1 MDRFYEKI
9 QTTLMRLNSEHE
21 LKDLSSHVTQES
33 ADKIDSVISDL
44 AIVFKNCE
52 VSTEEVAKTDDK
64 CVKALQYLIFNTNFH
79 CQDQMAEDIVNG
91 HLVDMCPALVPY
103 LLLTITYKF
112 NYEIILT
119 ELALYCPLELCVE
132 IMETAPRCLSIIKFE
147 RAQKFIIS
155 FILNAYKKLVLMKQS
170 ELQSR
175 ELNETLDQFTVQFQ
189 ELVAVIK
196 ENKTLRLDESTANNK
211 LRRGFI
217 IKDVTK
223 LILDCLECHQMGV
236 KVDPEEEKQYKIT
249 FGREFVVKCD
259 PELVEKH
266 LGIFNSCLL
275 SLMSSILQEVD
286 VNTYMEWVEFDSP
299 EDPSQTL
306 QQSIRFDCY
315 KLLDFLKKSQLKLNA
330 ELLKCLEHLAAKP
343 KHPSNLGLE
352 ELCRKVAEGSKESL
366 KQLTSRYQ
374 QWDENIF
381 LAVKPHYLLFDKEDC
396 SFLLEYLTM
405 LIENNLDEDHKQS
418 VYNLVTKVL
427 LKLEITEVF
436 EVALEYIKTHEA
448 KNILESVNTQEM
460 FNDFIT
466 NNTNFKD
473 PMKLRIL
480 LFFIMKNPKEFLM
493 TLIKMS
499 IGSSQYPHVM
509 IPPEDLLLLAPIMS
523 IEDDTGGNL
532 VLSILLDNIR
542 LKKTDWKTVKFCNF
556 ITTMID
562 RVFTADE
569 LTNVVFIPIIEDS
582 LMSVE
587 TVKTVLIC
595 LQKIMP
601 SFTENI
607 NFSGLLIA
615 LATKMK
621 FIRRNKI
628 ISRCESN
635 EILDLI
641 IKIVRTMIVNYK
653 EWVDKIEKMK
663 VNEIIKII
671 LPIDQIYF
679 EELLSYN
686 QPPDITDIIRDYSR
700 RVVTVIAQVF
710 EDTEAPELDLNSLWV
725 DFKLNLILNTTE
737 EEFVRIAT
745 EIAVIHAD
753 FFHPQMEEVLVDD
766 AVVGFMNLVARAW
779 SYCLEIPRATQPN
792 TFGCLIR
799 SQAKFIKL
807 IMRIKDKTWEYKR
820 ILKTLKDIII
830 GLSDSIKETG
840 YGDCYQ
846 QLLKSLECPSGEK
859 SLESILQIAESLET
873 FGSNCLQTVGE
884 LGLREKKIPREL
896 MKLLLAQ
903 EFIDNCLRFEIQ
915 ISSLIIKGI
924 NELTA
929 SCKKTD

>member
-52 VSTEEVAKTDDK
+52 VNTEEVAKKDDK

-91 HLVDMCPALVPY
+91 HLVDMCPALAPY

-132 IMETAPRCLSIIKFE
+132 IMEITPRCLNIMKFE

-155 FILNAYKKLVLMKQS
+155 FILNTYKKLVLMKQN
-170 ELQSR
+170 ELQSL
-175 ELNETLDQFTVQFQ
+175 ELNETLDQFNVQFQ

-196 ENKTLRLDESTANNK
+196 ENKTLRIDELTENNK

-223 LILDCLECHQMGV
+223 LILDCLECHQTGV
-236 KVDPEEEKQYKIT
+236 KVDPEEEKQFKIT

-259 PELVEKH
+259 PKLVEKH
-266 LGIFNSCLL
+266 LSIFNSCLL

-306 QQSIRFDCY
+306 QQSVRFDCY
-315 KLLDFLKKSQLKLNA
+315 KLLDFLKKSQLKLNV

-343 KHPSNLGLE
+343 KQPSDLGLE
-352 ELCRKVAEGSKESL
+352 ELCREVAEGSKESL

-374 QWDENIF
+374 QWNENIF
-381 LAVKPHYLLFDKEDC
+381 LAVKPHYLLFDKQDC
-396 SFLLEYLTM
+396 SFLLEYLTI

-466 NNTNFKD
+466 TNTNFKD

-509 IPPEDLLLLAPIMS
+509 IPPEDLLLLAPIMR
-523 IEDDTGGNL
+523 IEDETGVKL
-532 VLSILLDNIR
+532 VLSILLVNIR

-582 LMSVE
+582 LMSIE

-601 SFTENI
+601 FFTENI

-621 FIRRNKI
+621 SIRRNKR

-635 EILDLI
+635 EMLNLI

-653 EWVDKIEKMK
+653 EWVLKIEK

-700 RVVTVIAQVF
+700 RVVAAIAQVF

-725 DFKLNLILNTTE
+725 DFKFNLILNSTE

-766 AVVGFMNLVARAW
+766 AVLDFMNLVARAW

-807 IMRIKDKTWEYKR
+807 IMRIKNKTWEYEK
-820 ILKTLKDIII
+820 ILNALKENVN
-830 GLSDSIKETG
+830 GLSDGIKETG
-840 YGDCYQ
+840 YGDCYEK
-846 QLLKSLECPSGEK
+846 LIESLERPSGEE

-873 FGSNCLQTVGE
+873 FGSNCLQNISAV
-884 LGLREKKIPREL
+884 LGEKKVPRDL

-903 EFIDNCLRFEIQ
+903 EFIDNCL
-915 ISSLIIKGI
+915 SHK
-924 NELTA
+924 NEP
-929 SCKKTD
+929 